1 MRSTLTAIAMVASCA
16 TGVMTSAAM
25 ANDERPQ
32 EMIGHHLRVNY
43 GNVHNLMKC
52 PIREVC
58 PGYDFVDEGTGY
70 TILGFADTDTFM
82 SKTAIKVKLDDGRVG
97 YFEEFDLLSRY
108 NTLQGEEKAQD
119 RCRKLPSIRIGA
131 TPAEVRQ
138 SKWGDPYDRH
148 TTETAAHVREQWV
161 YKFGPSCKENGL
173 PNRNDD
179 TKYLYFEDERLVT
192 IQK

>member
-1 MRSTLTAIAMVASCA
+1 
-16 TGVMTSAAM
+16 
-25 ANDERPQ
+25 
-32 EMIGHHLRVNY
+32 
-43 GNVHNLMKC
+43 MKC

-161 YKFGPSCKENGL
+161 YKFGPSCQGE
-173 PNRNDD
+173 RT
-179 TKYLYFEDERLVT
+179 TKQERRHEVPLLRGRKAGNHPEVT
-192 IQK
+192 RARPD